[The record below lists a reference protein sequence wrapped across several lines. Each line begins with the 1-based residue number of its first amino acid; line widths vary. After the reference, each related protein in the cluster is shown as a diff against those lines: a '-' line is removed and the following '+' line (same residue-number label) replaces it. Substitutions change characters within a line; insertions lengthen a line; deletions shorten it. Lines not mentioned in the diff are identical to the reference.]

1 MMLQNLLKSLALSI
15 GIGSFIYLLNGVAGP
30 LNEIQPK
37 EIISVWIASALIGV
51 ASTLYYTK
59 ISESLVA
66 VIQFAVGITAFTAV
80 ALLNGWIT
88 VDPADILFYA
98 GAIFVIM
105 LIIFFAFYFL
115 SLLDSRKINDK
126 LKEK

>member
-1 MMLQNLLKSLALSI
+1 LSI
-15 GIGSFIYLLNGVAGP
+15 GIGSFIYLLNGVFGP
-30 LNEIQPK
+30 LNEILPE

-51 ASTLYYTK
+51 ATALYYTK
-59 ISESLVA
+59 VSELLVA
-66 VIQFAVGITAFTAV
+66 VIQFGVGITAFTAV

-88 VDPADILFYA
+88 IDPADIFFYA

-105 LIIFFAFYFL
+105 LIIFFAFYLL
-115 SLLDSRKINDK
+115 SLLDSRKINEK